1 MMTRSTGIRSRLS
14 VLDANSFMKLKVKE
28 VCLNKPSYAKKS
40 HQNSSVDYAIKI
52 YIQANSVTLR
62 AERIQ

>member
-1 MMTRSTGIRSRLS
+1 MMTRSKGIRSRLS

-40 HQNSSVDYAIKI
+40 HQSFYVDCAIKLN
-52 YIQANSVTLR
+52 IQANSVTLR
-62 AERIQ
+62 VERIQ